1 MKKRQAFTLL
11 KLVVVLVI
19 IGVLAT
25 LVSVHITGTLDEA
38 QQTRIDADLTMLVT
52 AGEQFAQR
60 HPDDIAASQRD
71 LVAAGVLAQ
80 AVESPIQGYT
90 YDVHAASGA
99 VKAALKKGDEVYEKG
114 SYRAEKSSARL
125 YLD

>member
-11 KLVVVLVI
+11 ELVVVLVI

-38 QQTRIDADLTMLVT
+38 QQTRIDTDLTMLVT

-60 HPDDIAASQRD
+60 HPDDIAAS
-71 LVAAGVLAQ
+71 
-80 AVESPIQGYT
+80 
-90 YDVHAASGA
+90 
-99 VKAALKKGDEVYEKG
+99 
-114 SYRAEKSSARL
+114 
-125 YLD
+125 